1 MNSIGKSKGFNY
13 LVAPVRPNEKSKYP
27 LTSIDDYITWKS
39 HEGLPFDAWLRVH
52 VRAGAKIIRPC
63 HEAMT
68 IHGTRAEWEE
78 WTEMK
83 LPQSGKYII
92 PGALNPISIDIQ
104 RDEGFMS
111 NRMFGYNIPS
121 YNIENHQFRP
131 LMIGCDQFIINM

>member
-13 LVAPVRPNEKSKYP
+13 LVASVRPNEKSKYS

-39 HEGLPFDAWLRVH
+39 NEGLPFDAWLIVH

-92 PGALNPISIDIQ
+92 PGALKPISIDIQ
-104 RDEGFMS
+104 RDEGVYVEP
-111 NRMFGYNIPS
+111 NVWIQ
-121 YNIENHQFRP
+121 HT
-131 LMIGCDQFIINM
+131 II